1 MHNEPFF
8 ESGFINALKLRAS
21 YGLTGNAV
29 AGYFE
34 YIERYAG
41 SAGYYLGTSA
51 ASQPGIIEYQGRN
64 ITTWD
69 KAKKMNFGMDMR
81 FAGSKG
87 AMTIDHYRKQIR
99 DLVQPSEHRAAP
111 PGQRL

>member
-64 ITTWD
+64 ITTWE
-69 KAKKMNFGMDMR
+69 KAQKLNFGMDLR

-87 AMTIDHYRKQIR
+87 DRKS
-99 DLVQPSEHRAAP
+99 VVEGKS
-111 PGQRL
+111 GT